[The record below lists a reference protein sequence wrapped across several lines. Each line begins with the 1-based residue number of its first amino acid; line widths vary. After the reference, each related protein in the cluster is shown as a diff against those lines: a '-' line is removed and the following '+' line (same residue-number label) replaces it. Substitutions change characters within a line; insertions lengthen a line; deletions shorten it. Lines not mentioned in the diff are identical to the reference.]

1 MGMPSWSGWALLAVL
16 IAIPVVLLVVV
27 AFRPELPRRTKG
39 LLWAAIAVFI
49 LLLVAAL
56 IAIAIVRA
64 WMDEI
69 I

>member
-1 MGMPSWSGWALLAVL
+1 MPSWSGWALLSALV
-16 IAIPVVLLVVV
+16 AIPLVLLIVVTT
-27 AFRPELPRRTKG
+27 RPELPRRTRG
-39 LLWAAIAVFI
+39 LLWAAIAVFV